1 MGLTRKR
8 ARGIAGKHVAPR
20 RKLAAAAV
28 RDLLNTRSKHDLGP
42 LQSGSATAPP
52 RVLKLTTLDG
62 PGGLIVR
69 PPTPSREHVLRDPV
83 VLYKM
88 HRLDRP
94 PRVEFETRWTS
105 HPDNRFLRS
114 SERSLERACRMP
126 NAAQPELLTVSG
138 SFLRLPTSLGKRTVR
153 QGNTRLAKDLA
164 GSTKVNHAP
173 LME

>member
-105 HPDNRFLRS
+105 PPGQPIPAIVGTVPRAGLPDAERGTTGTVNRQRV
-114 SERSLERACRMP
+114 
-126 NAAQPELLTVSG
+126 LLTAAN
-138 SFLRLPTSLGKRTVR
+138 FPW
-153 QGNTRLAKDLA
+153 QANCQA
-164 GSTKVNHAP
+164 G
-173 LME
+173 